1 MGLMI
6 DVSIVS
12 AESHIFA
19 GKAAMVCAS
28 GQEGELGIPH
38 GHAQLLTQLRPGH
51 VRVVQEDGSEELFYV
66 SGGFLEVQPD
76 RVTVLADS
84 AERAADL
91 DEAAAKEAIKRAQKL
106 LEDKQADLDY
116 AAAMT
121 ELAMAT
127 AQLQTI
133 QELKRRAKR

>member
-1 MGLMI
+1 MGFMI

-12 AESHIFA
+12 AESHIYS

-28 GQEGELGIPH
+28 GKDGELGIPY
-38 GHAQLLTQLRPGH
+38 GHAQLLTQLKPGH
-51 VRVVQEDGSEELFYV
+51 VRVIHEDGSEELFYV

-91 DEAAAKEAIKRAQKL
+91 DEAAAQEAVKRAQKM
-106 LEDKQADLDY
+106 LEDQQTELDY
-116 AAAMT
+116 AAAMS
-121 ELAMAT
+121 ELAMAS